1 MKLSLRLCWDS
12 HGQGEPMKELWI
24 LHTSPHLALT
34 ASCVTSPH
42 QVKCWWPEG
51 SGRDSLPV
59 TQGTALGGTHVL
71 QLDRLGHA
79 GSLWGGLSWVSLV
92 AGEGALHSGMRRLCP
107 WEGWDAVPQTHSTS
121 SRYQRKKTCW
131 QSTNV
136 LLWLFS
142 HCMVK
147 PYITLIRINLS
158 ENKGIYY
165 FSQL

>member
-1 MKLSLRLCWDS
+1 MGLPWTGRAHERAVDTAHLSPPCPDSILCDKSSPGQVLVAGGQWQGLCLS
-12 HGQGEPMKELWI
+12 HRAQRW
-24 LHTSPHLALT
+24 
-34 ASCVTSPH
+34 
-42 QVKCWWPEG
+42 EG
-51 SGRDSLPV
+51 P
-59 TQGTALGGTHVL
+59 QVL
-71 QLDRLGHA
+71 QRDRLGHA
-79 GSLWGGLSWVSLV
+79 GSLWGGLSWVNLV

-107 WEGWDAVPQTHSTS
+107 WEGWDAVLQKHSTS

-131 QSTNV
+131 QSTSV